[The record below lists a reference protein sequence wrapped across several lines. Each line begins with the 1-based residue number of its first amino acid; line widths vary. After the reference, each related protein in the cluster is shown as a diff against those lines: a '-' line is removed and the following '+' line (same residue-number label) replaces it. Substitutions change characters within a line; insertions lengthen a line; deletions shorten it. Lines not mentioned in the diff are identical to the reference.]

1 MEKFPP
7 TVANSAAIA
16 DKGAKVRPALCWV
29 PVQLCSWV
37 PKIIKK
43 TTARSPAAVACAPEP
58 PGVVQELASSYC
70 GLGWLD
76 VRGRQLFS
84 LFYVPPGHRDGKV
97 LFTAA
102 VIDSSF
108 EL

>member
-29 PVQLCSWV
+29 PV
-37 PKIIKK
+37 PKIIKSK

-58 PGVVQELASSYC
+58 PGVVQELAPSYC